1 MRIVNVAV
9 IGYGF
14 MGRAHS
20 NAYRQVV
27 PFFAPRVTPRLKV
40 LCGRTR
46 GNVEL
51 AAARL
56 GFEEVATDWRSVVSR
71 KDVDLIDI
79 CTPGDSHAEIA
90 VAAAQAGK
98 VVFCEK
104 PLGNSVKEAESMLA
118 AVRKARVV
126 HMVCHNYRRA
136 PAVMLAKTLIAE
148 GRLGTIRHFRGTYL
162 QDWLVDPS
170 FPLLWRLEKS
180 KAASGAL
187 GDIGSHVVDLARFLV
202 GDVTEVAGMKATF
215 VKERPLPGQ
224 SRKKGKV
231 TVDDAAAAL
240 VRFDNGAIG
249 TIEATRLAPGRQNYN
264 RFEVNGSAGSLAF
277 NLERMNELDV
287 QFETRRAR
295 FEGFSHHSG
304 DRSIASL
311 YESLVAPRSP
321 HRLRA
326 HLHTHRV
333 RFARGRRGPDVAD
346 AEFRGRPGHPARA
359 ERHRA
364 GRGLPEMGAR
374 LTNGQA
380 TGHSQA
386 APRTPLESPCFAFTS
401 GVSTRS
407 ENT

>member
-287 QFETRRAR
+287 QLETDEPALK
-295 FEGFSHHSG
+295 GFRTILAT
-304 DRSIASL
+304 DRLHPYMKAWWPRGHLIG
-311 YESLVAPRSP
+311 YE
-321 HRLRA
+321 
-326 HLHTHRV
+326 HTFTHTV
-333 RFARGRRGPDVAD
+333 FDLLEAVAD
-346 AEFRGRPGHPARA
+346 QTLPTPNFEDGLAIQRVLSGIERA
-359 ERHRA
+359 ADCRKWV
-364 GRGLPEMGAR
+364 L
-374 LTNGQA
+374 
-380 TGHSQA
+380 
-386 APRTPLESPCFAFTS
+386 
-401 GVSTRS
+401 V
-407 ENT
+407 